1 MKKHD
6 EVLDD
11 TASGS
16 SVPIPYVIAS
26 PIKVP
31 NLLICNM
38 RSLAPKIDE
47 LDALVS
53 INHAD
58 IICITETWLSS
69 AIPDNVIALPN
80 FNLFR
85 YYRLSSIGGGV
96 CAYINSNIYC
106 SRLTEFES
114 PTIESLWL
122 LVRPK
127 KLPRT
132 VLVILL
138 AIVHHSTVSHQ
149 SENAELYSHIQCN
162 VDSFLQLHRDALIL
176 VTGDFNFRCMGLDAN
191 HIKRITGLSQ
201 IIKVAT

>member
-1 MKKHD
+1 M
-6 EVLDD
+6 
-11 TASGS
+11 S
-16 SVPIPYVIAS
+16 SPHVISS

-47 LDALVS
+47 LDAVVP

-58 IICITETWLSS
+58 IICITETWRSS

-85 YYRLSSIGGGV
+85 NDRLSSIGRGV

-106 SRLTEFES
+106 RRLTEFES
-114 PTIESLWL
+114 LTVESLWL

-132 VLVILL
+132 VSVILL
-138 AIVHHSTVSHQ
+138 AVVYHSTISRQ
-149 SENAELYSHIQCN
+149 FENAELYSHTQCN
-162 VDSFLQLHRDALIL
+162 VDSFLQLHPDALIL
-176 VTGDFNFRCMGLDAN
+176 VTGDFNFRSTYG
-191 HIKRITGLSQ
+191 IGR
-201 IIKVAT
+201 